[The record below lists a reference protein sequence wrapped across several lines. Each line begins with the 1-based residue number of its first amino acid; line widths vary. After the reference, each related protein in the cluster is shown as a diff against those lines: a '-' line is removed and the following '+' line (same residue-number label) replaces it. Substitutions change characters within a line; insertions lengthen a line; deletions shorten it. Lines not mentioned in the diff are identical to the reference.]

1 MHLEECNLLNINNRH
16 LSATHV
22 AILRVVGKIIKI
34 HL

>member
-1 MHLEECNLLNINNRH
+1 MHLEEFNLLNITHRH

-22 AILRVVGKIIKI
+22 AILRVVGKRIKI